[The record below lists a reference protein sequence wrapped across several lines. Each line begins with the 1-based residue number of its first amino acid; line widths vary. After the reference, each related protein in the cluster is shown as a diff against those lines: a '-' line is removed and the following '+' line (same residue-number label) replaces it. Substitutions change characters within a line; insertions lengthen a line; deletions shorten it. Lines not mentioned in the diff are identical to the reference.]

1 MRKNKSIGV
10 QPAGQPSPPST
21 VGTAT
26 GTGID
31 AEFLFQGLPWGVVVL
46 SAHGTVLRLN
56 QQAAHW
62 WGNSLQAL
70 QGEELGQLT
79 AGALPADLWQ
89 ALQRVPSGPPPPG
102 EFFLP
107 RPQQWIAMSSARHAD
122 GWVVYWQ
129 DVTAQ
134 KQRQYENEHRQ
145 AASDSLL
152 GRTEAAARTGSYE
165 MELATGCL
173 HFSDG
178 LYRLFGEEPGAF
190 VPEVALINARSHPDD
205 VAGVQQVLAQAVAD
219 CQPYSYQRR
228 IYRSDGQLR
237 TLEAHGRVECD
248 AQGQPLRL
256 LGLLQDVTER
266 ERAAQELLRAQ
277 DELAR
282 RATDNYVALYNSM
295 DEGFCIIEVLFDVAE
310 HPFDYRFL
318 DVNPAFEK
326 QTGLHGALGKTVR
339 ELVPAHEQHW
349 FDTYGRVART
359 GQPTRFEAQGEA
371 MGRWFDVNAFPIG
384 PPKHRHVAI
393 LFADITERKQT
404 QEDLRQSE
412 ARYRSLFANMEQG
425 FSLIE
430 KIATAPHEPSDYR
443 YLVVNPAFGRHT
455 GLIVAAGQTIRE
467 VIPGIEPHIMA
478 IYDEV
483 VASGEPRRAET
494 YVAGLDL
501 WFEVEVI
508 LEAQPGRLAVLFS
521 NVSVRR
527 RAEQT
532 LRESE
537 ARQAYLLALSDAL
550 LPVADAV
557 AVQATVTQTALCY
570 FEADR
575 CHYAEVAGDTVIIRR
590 DAARPGLPSVIG
602 EYSLNSMPLFSA
614 ALQGGQPLVTAD
626 VEASP
631 LMNDISRQ
639 ICRDTHIRASIH
651 VPVMRTGKLVGILCL
666 IQVTPRAWTALD
678 VALLQETAE
687 RTWTA
692 VEQAR
697 AEEALR
703 VSEAKYRTL
712 FDSIDEGFVVSEL
725 LYDEQGRA
733 VDALMLETNPSYDR
747 ITQTTGAAGRRAR
760 EFFPAAES
768 AWFEM
773 YAQVVKTGEGVRFEN
788 YFAPLD
794 RWIEMFVVR
803 MGGAGS
809 RHFASVFNDTT
820 ERKRHENHAAFLD
833 ELSQALAVLNDPDEI
848 VRATGELLGTYLGV
862 GFLNVVDVKLEGGD
876 EPAEAR
882 ITVAFAWE
890 REGLPSPRSTYRAG
904 DYLSQEFLRAARA
917 GEPIVIRDT
926 DPDPRVDA
934 EAYRAI
940 GMRAFVAV
948 PVLNAQGAWPGL
960 ISAFTPSPRDWR
972 PDEVKLLV
980 EMANRVFLRIEH
992 ARAEEALRRSEEQFR
1007 LFVTASSD
1015 VLFRMD
1021 ANWQHMLRLDGR
1033 RVLADTAAP
1042 TASWL
1047 EAYIPPADRPIVE
1060 VAIQAAIAGPHFF
1073 TLEHRV
1079 LCADGS
1085 LGWMSSHA
1093 VPVLNAQGELVEWF
1107 GTATDI
1113 TARQRAEEALRVS
1126 EAKYRIL
1133 FETMDQGFGVGEVL
1147 PAGPGRAADFR
1158 WLEVNPQVERLTGM
1172 PQAALLSGET
1182 MRVVMPQ
1189 LEDIWYER
1197 YEQVALTGEPVR
1209 FEEHAQ
1215 VLGRWFDVYAYAL
1228 DGPAPHHVALLFT
1241 NITAR
1246 KQAEEDLRHAEEHHR
1261 ERLEQQV
1268 AERTQALGESQVRL
1282 QSVFD
1287 SITNAVALLR
1297 VVRDGAG
1304 GILDFEYVLVNPVT
1318 QAYHGGQNLVGRR
1331 YRDLLRGT
1339 QRQAA
1344 FKQLAA
1350 IVETGRRADFEV
1362 LDDYEGHNHW
1372 FRLVG
1377 VKVDDG
1383 VLYTAE
1389 DITPRKL
1396 LEQVQARSLALLQ
1409 QSEAVAVMGS
1419 WEYDLES
1426 RKFTWSDGLY
1436 HLFELPMGSAVEL
1449 QFFLDAVL
1457 DDDRPAAAK
1466 LVRTLTTGAAGFDTT
1481 LRLHVGDA
1489 VKTVRFKAVPIP
1501 DAPGTPERVLGVCLD
1516 VSDMQRLEAENLAL
1530 KLDRHKE
1537 LLLAILQAQE
1547 NERRRLGEVLHNGLG
1562 QILYATKLH
1571 LDQLDTPALH
1581 ALPVLS
1587 NLHQQTGRLLA
1598 DAMRQTR
1605 TLAHELV
1612 PTSLVD
1618 FGLAAAVRDICQ
1630 DLSTPQL
1637 RVACQIWDEG
1647 QVLPQPVQVTLF
1659 RLAQELVHN
1668 IVRHAEATQA
1678 MLELE
1683 ILPRW
1688 VSLRAEDNGRGFDPL
1703 IVAEGLGLRTV
1714 RDAVALL
1721 GGTVAMDSSP
1731 EFGTHVRLRIPLP
1744 LFS

>member
-102 EFFLP
+102 DFFLP

-295 DEGFCIIEVLFDVAE
+295 DEGFCIIEVLFDAAE

-326 QTGLHGALGKTVR
+326 QTGLRGALGKTVR

-349 FDTYGRVART
+349 FDTYGRVACT

-384 PPKHRHVAI
+384 PPQYRHRQVAI
-393 LFADITERKQT
+393 LFVDITERKQT
-404 QEDLRQSE
+404 GEALRQSE
-412 ARYRSLFANMEQG
+412 ARYRSLFTNMEQS
-425 FSLIE
+425 FCLLE
-430 KIATAPHEPSDYR
+430 KVATAPHEPSDYR
-443 YLVVNPAFGRHT
+443 YLTVNPAFGRHT
-455 GLIVAAGQTIRE
+455 GLAVAAGQTIRE
-467 VIPGIEPHIMA
+467 LVPGIEPHIMA
-478 IYDEV
+478 IYDEAL
-483 VASGEPRRAET
+483 ASGTPRHFEE
-494 YVAGLDL
+494 YVGELDL
-501 WFEVEVI
+501 WFEAEVVP
-508 LEAQPGRLAVLFS
+508 EAQPGHLAVLFS

-550 LPVADAV
+550 RPVADAV
-557 AVQATVTQTALCY
+557 EVQATVTQMALHY
-570 FEADR
+570 FAADR
-575 CHYAEVAGDTVIIRR
+575 CYYAEVADDTVTIRQ
-590 DAARPGLPSVIG
+590 DAARSGLPSVAAV
-602 EYSLNSMPLFSA
+602 YSLRDMPLFRA
-614 ALQGGQPLVTAD
+614 AVQKSRSVVVAD
-626 VEASP
+626 VATSATMDEA
-631 LMNDISRQ
+631 LRQ
-639 ICRDTHIRASIH
+639 FCRDSRILAYID
-651 VPVMRTGKLVGILCL
+651 VPVRRGGKLVGMLCL
-666 IQVTPRAWTALD
+666 AQGTPRAWTALEA
-678 VALLQETAE
+678 ALLQETAE

-692 VEQAR
+692 MEQAR

-703 VSEAKYRTL
+703 
-712 FDSIDEGFVVSEL
+712 
-725 LYDEQGRA
+725 Q
-733 VDALMLETNPSYDR
+733 
-747 ITQTTGAAGRRAR
+747 
-760 EFFPAAES
+760 
-768 AWFEM
+768 
-773 YAQVVKTGEGVRFEN
+773 
-788 YFAPLD
+788 
-794 RWIEMFVVR
+794 
-803 MGGAGS
+803 
-809 RHFASVFNDTT
+809 
-820 ERKRHENHAAFLD
+820 
-833 ELSQALAVLNDPDEI
+833 
-848 VRATGELLGTYLGV
+848 
-862 GFLNVVDVKLEGGD
+862 
-876 EPAEAR
+876 
-882 ITVAFAWE
+882 
-890 REGLPSPRSTYRAG
+890 
-904 DYLSQEFLRAARA
+904 
-917 GEPIVIRDT
+917 
-926 DPDPRVDA
+926 
-934 EAYRAI
+934 
-940 GMRAFVAV
+940 
-948 PVLNAQGAWPGL
+948 
-960 ISAFTPSPRDWR
+960 
-972 PDEVKLLV
+972 
-980 EMANRVFLRIEH
+980 
-992 ARAEEALRRSEEQFR
+992 SEEQFR
-1007 LFVTASSD
+1007 LLVTATSD
-1015 VLFRMD
+1015 TVYRMS
-1021 ANWQHMLRLDGR
+1021 
-1033 RVLADTAAP
+1033 ADWTQMEQLIGKDFLVDTLGP
-1042 TASWL
+1042 TPSWT
-1047 EAYIPPADRPIVE
+1047 EAYIPAEDLPRVLAA
-1060 VAIQAAIAGPHFF
+1060 VAAAIAHKTPFE
-1073 TLEHRV
+1073 LEHRV
-1079 LCADGS
+1079 RRANGT
-1085 LGWMSSHA
+1085 LGWTYSRA
-1093 VPVLNAQGELVEWF
+1093 IPVLNARGELTGWL
-1107 GTATDI
+1107 GA
-1113 TARQRAEEALRVS
+1113 ARDVS
-1126 EAKYRIL
+1126 
-1133 FETMDQGFGVGEVL
+1133 T
-1147 PAGPGRAADFR
+1147 
-1158 WLEVNPQVERLTGM
+1158 
-1172 PQAALLSGET
+1172 
-1182 MRVVMPQ
+1182 
-1189 LEDIWYER
+1189 
-1197 YEQVALTGEPVR
+1197 
-1209 FEEHAQ
+1209 
-1215 VLGRWFDVYAYAL
+1215 
-1228 DGPAPHHVALLFT
+1228 
-1241 NITAR
+1241 R
-1246 KQAEEDLRHAEEHHR
+1246 KQAEEQLLAFSAG
-1261 ERLEQQV
+1261 LEQQV
-1268 AERTQALGESQVRL
+1268 AERTHDLSESQARL

-1287 SITNAVALLR
+1287 SISTVVALLQA
-1297 VVRDGAG
+1297 VHDADGRL
-1304 GILDFEYVLVNPVT
+1304 LDFEYVLVNPVT
-1318 QAYHGGQNLVGRR
+1318 QASHAGQQLVGRR
-1331 YRDLLRGT
+1331 YGELHSGIYH
-1339 QRQAA
+1339 
-1344 FKQLAA
+1344 AA
-1350 IVETGRRADFEV
+1350 IFAQFVAVVETGRRADFEV
-1362 LDDYEGHNHW
+1362 HYDDDGHNSW

-1377 VKVDDG
+1377 VKLGDG
-1383 VLYTAE
+1383 LLYTAE
-1389 DITPRKL
+1389 NITPRKL
-1396 LEQVQARSLALLQ
+1396 LEQAQAKSLAQLQ

-1419 WEYDLES
+1419 WDYDLGTREL
-1426 RKFTWSDGLY
+1426 TWSDGLY
-1436 HLFELPMGSAVEL
+1436 QLFGRPVGSAVKL
-1449 QFFLDAVL
+1449 QVFLDAVL
-1457 DDDRPAAAK
+1457 DADRPAAAQ
-1466 LVRTLTTGAAGFDTT
+1466 LVRTLTTEPRSADTT
-1481 LRLHVGDA
+1481 LRLRVGDA
-1489 VKTVRFKAVPIP
+1489 VKTVRFKAVPLP
-1501 DAPGTPERVLGVCLD
+1501 DALGAPAPARVLGVCLD

-1547 NERRRLGEVLHNGLG
+1547 DERRRLGEVLHNGLG

-1571 LDQLDTPALH
+1571 LDQLDTPALR
-1581 ALPVLS
+1581 ALPALS
-1587 NLHQQTGRLLA
+1587 SLHQQTGRLLA

-1618 FGLAAAVRDICQ
+1618 FGLLAAVRDICR

-1647 QVLPQPVQVTLF
+1647 QALPQPVQVALF

-1668 IVRHAEATQA
+1668 IVRHAGATQA
-1678 MLELE
+1678 TLELE

-1703 IVAEGLGLRTV
+1703 TVAAGLGLRTV

-1731 EFGTHVRLRIPLP
+1731 EFGTHVCLRIPLP